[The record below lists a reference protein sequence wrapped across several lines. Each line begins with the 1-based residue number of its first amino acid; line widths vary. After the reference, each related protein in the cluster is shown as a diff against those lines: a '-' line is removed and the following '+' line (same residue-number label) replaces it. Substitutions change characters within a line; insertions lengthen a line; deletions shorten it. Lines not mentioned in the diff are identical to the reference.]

1 MYWSLP
7 KAYGSWSWRTIREW
21 WFWWICRWLK
31 NNMFLSFSCRSPCYW
46 NSIWPFIDSCQS
58 PTSSLFFFTHH
69 CESLCSLSLSLSHL
83 FCNWRSKG
91 LLQHLLPFPLF
102 FCVRARVCVFQL
114 ILSSWNKTKGHP
126 TFFFSGFSA
135 LQIQTQWPVGCGPLM
150 QCFLG
155 KGN

>member
-69 CESLCSLSLSLSHL
+69 CESLCSLSLSLCLTFFATEEARACCSTCCL
-83 FCNWRSKG
+83 S
-91 LLQHLLPFPLF
+91 LF
-102 FCVRARVCVFQL
+102 FFVGHSLWVRWTAEKALHTGAEFHYHSHWKWATWSPSLWTYRHALVW
-114 ILSSWNKTKGHP
+114 SSFG
-126 TFFFSGFSA
+126 FF
-135 LQIQTQWPVGCGPLM
+135 
-150 QCFLG
+150 
-155 KGN
+155 